1 MLQCPTAVQARP
13 ATEGFYFGLGSKVDT
28 PTFARYERCHMYAT
42 NQFRKGL
49 KIEIDGVPYEIV
61 DFQHVSPGKGRAFT
75 RTKLKN
81 MLNQNVTEK
90 TITSGDKVDRANTE
104 EKEMQYLYR
113 DAEGYHF
120 MNQANYDQV
129 ALSGE
134 QLGSAKDF
142 LIENLVI
149 KVMYFNERPIGVEV
163 PTFVNLKITE
173 TTLAS
178 KGDTV
183 TAGTK
188 PATLETGAVVQVPY
202 HIKEGDVIKVD
213 TREYTY
219 VEKANK

>member
-1 MLQCPTAVQARP
+1 
-13 ATEGFYFGLGSKVDT
+13 
-28 PTFARYERCHMYAT
+28 MYPT

-49 KIEIDGVPYEIV
+49 KVDIEGVPYEII

-90 TITSGDKVDRANTE
+90 TITSGDKLDRANTE

-113 DAEGYHF
+113 DAEGFHF

-129 ALSGE
+129 ALQE
-134 QLGSAKDF
+134 ELLGTAKDF

-149 KVMYFNERPIGVEV
+149 KVMYFNERPIGIDL
-163 PTFVNLKITE
+163 PTFIAAKVIE
-173 TTLAS
+173 TAGAFR
-178 KGDTV
+178 GDTV
-183 TAGTK
+183 TGGTK
-188 PATLETGAVVQVPY
+188 PAKIESGAMVQVPY

-213 TREYTY
+213 TRDNSYS
-219 VEKANK
+219 EKVNK